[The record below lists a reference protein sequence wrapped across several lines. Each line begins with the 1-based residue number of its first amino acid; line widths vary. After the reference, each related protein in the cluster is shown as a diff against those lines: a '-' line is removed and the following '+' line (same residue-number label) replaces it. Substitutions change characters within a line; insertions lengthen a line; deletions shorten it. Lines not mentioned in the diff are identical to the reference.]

1 MARVIVDEQS
11 VVVKTWWHHGRIIL
25 IGAVLGMLWWFLT
38 GLLQA
43 IVVDPIVCRDVATAC
58 VDSRGIA
65 GALATVIIAVASLA
79 LLVRIETARPII
91 IAIGSAIVLWN
102 LARYLNGLSWFE
114 SVAWAVGLYAASY
127 ALFALVRTIPRL
139 LWANIVAVLVVLVIT
154 IALAV
159 Y

>member
-11 VVVKTWWHHGRIIL
+11 VVAKSWWHHGRIIL

-38 GLLQA
+38 GLLQTT
-43 IVVDPIVCRDVATAC
+43 VVDPIVCRDAATVC

-65 GALATVIIAVASLA
+65 GAVATVVIAVIALA

-114 SVAWAVGLYAASY
+114 SVAWSVGLYAAAY
-127 ALFALVRTIPRL
+127 ALFAVVRSIPRL
-139 LWANIVAVLVVLVIT
+139 LWANIVAILVVLVIT
-154 IALAV
+154 ITLAV